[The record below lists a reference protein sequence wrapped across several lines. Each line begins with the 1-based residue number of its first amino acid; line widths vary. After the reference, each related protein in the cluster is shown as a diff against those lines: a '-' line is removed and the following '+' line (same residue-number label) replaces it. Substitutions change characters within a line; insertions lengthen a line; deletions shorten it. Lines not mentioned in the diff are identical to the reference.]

1 MEIDLFLSRLQNV
14 HRSKNGWRADC
25 PCGHQHARSSL
36 SIAIAGDGRV
46 LVHDFA
52 GCDVHAVLAAI
63 GVEATELLP
72 ERIRNSSPEARQ
84 RAVEQFKRNGWQAAL
99 GVLAREATVVL
110 IAAQMMCRDRPLT
123 MDDAVRLAVA
133 IQRIEDARAVLA

>member
-1 MEIDLFLSRLQNV
+1 
-14 HRSKNGWRADC
+14 
-25 PCGHQHARSSL
+25 
-36 SIAIAGDGRV
+36 
-46 LVHDFA
+46 
-52 GCDVHAVLAAI
+52 
-63 GVEATELLP
+63 
-72 ERIRNSSPEARQ
+72 
-84 RAVEQFKRNGWQAAL
+84 VEQFKRNGWQAAL